1 MTHAPEGFPHYYD
14 RNDLLSQMLMKAFRP
29 RDLFP
34 TKRHRIYSFRHA
46 FEKRM
51 IEAEID
57 TELRKI
63 LMGHADEQPKY
74 GDGGSL
80 AFRRDQLL
88 KIAHPYSEDIF
99 FAKN

>member
-1 MTHAPEGFPHYYD
+1 
-14 RNDLLSQMLMKAFRP
+14 MKAFRV
-29 RDLFP
+29 RDRFP

-57 TELRKI
+57 AELRKI
-63 LMGHADEQPKY
+63 LMGYADERPKY
-74 GDGGSL
+74 GDAGSL

-88 KIAHPYSEDIF
+88 KVAHLYS
-99 FAKN
+99 ANVVRG